1 MWGAASTSPP
11 ILRQA
16 VAADIPGMQR
26 VRHAVRE
33 NRLVSLVIPAES
45 YREAIETTGRGW
57 VIEADGEVVAFAVG
71 AARTGNVWALFVD
84 PAHERCGF
92 GRRLLDTLVAWGW
105 SVGLERLH
113 LSTAP
118 GTRAEGFY
126 AAAGW
131 RRTGVTPDGEVAFEL
146 RRSDQT
152 PAPPR

>member
-1 MWGAASTSPP
+1 MPP

-16 VAADIPGMQR
+16 LLSDIPAMQR

-33 NRLVSLVIPAES
+33 NRLASLVIPAEA
-45 YREAIETTGRGW
+45 YREAIEDTGRGW
-57 VIEADGEVVAFAVG
+57 VIEVDGEVLAFAVVN
-71 AARTGNVWALFVD
+71 AQTGNVWALFVD
-84 PAHERCGF
+84 PTHERRGF
-92 GRRLLDTLVAWGW
+92 GRQLLDALVAWGW
-105 SVGLERLH
+105 SAGLERLY

-131 RRTGVTPDGEVAFEL
+131 RRTGLTPDGEVAFEL

-152 PAPPR
+152 PAPPG

>member
-1 MWGAASTSPP
+1 MPP

-16 VAADIPGMQR
+16 IAADIPGMQR

-33 NRLVSLVIPAES
+33 NRLVSLVIPAEA

-57 VIEADGEVVAFAVG
+57 VVEADGEVVAFAVG
-71 AARTGNVWALFVD
+71 NARTGNVWALFVD
-84 PAHERCGF
+84 PAHERRGH

-105 SVGLERLH
+105 AAGLERLH

-131 RRTGVTPDGEVAFEL
+131 RRAGLTPDGEVAFEL
-146 RRSDQT
+146 RRNERG
-152 PAPPR
+152 AGPPT

>member
-1 MWGAASTSPP
+1 MPAA
-11 ILRQA
+11 LRQA
-16 VAADIPGMQR
+16 LLSDIPAMQR

-33 NRLVSLVIPAES
+33 NRLVSLVIPAEA
-45 YREAIETTGRGW
+45 YREAIEDTGRGW
-57 VIEADGEVVAFAVG
+57 VIEVDDEVVAFAVVN
-71 AARTGNVWALFVD
+71 ARTGNVWALFVD

-105 SVGLERLH
+105 SVGLKRLH

-126 AAAGW
+126 EAAGW
-131 RRTGVTPDGEVAFEL
+131 RRTGLTPDGEVAFEL

-152 PAPPR
+152 PAPPG